1 MAEAKITNDPLSEKG
16 RMTPFGERTFLG
28 SHRVATRMRLYVF
41 LAILAFGGAGG
52 VFYYADKTLNLSDQK
67 IAEASVIAQRA
78 AEIEKQIWQLRNIE
92 REYTLSKD
100 PKHIGVYQSIVKSLN
115 SLLGSLESI
124 PSTKEIKEHI
134 ATVNDG
140 VTQHAKAFERFSQ
153 HNDQKLK
160 DRINKLAKTLGLS
173 AKAVATRLTKVTI
186 SSLSDS
192 FAHIRQTEA
201 RFKASGATAEL
212 RMHAKQIDEF
222 NRLLATAPVSK
233 EDRRTL
239 KRSIKMYQNDM
250 TAFAKV
256 RLTQISPATRLDEIF
271 KYLLPSLNGI
281 SSFAN
286 RQVATVQRTIN
297 KSRQMVRIT
306 VAAGIGAI
314 LIALSILTIILM
326 QSLAAPIRAIAE
338 GAEKLVKG
346 ERDTPLPALGNHDEI
361 GEIARAIN
369 IFKEILAETTQ
380 LQQQLQTTRT
390 TLKRTERTLHETQ
403 TEHKD
408 AEEVATLALSTAR
421 TDIHATQQA
430 IDQETAKVRTT
441 QQALDQEKVRAD
453 KAQQALEQEKVRADK
468 AQQVLEQ
475 EKARADKAQ
484 QALEQEKAK
493 QASLTQPTPEPK
505 LDKQS
510 PTSSVPALNDAP
522 IDSIAALSDRLAQ
535 SSQTASAAAFEAER
549 TSTLIRGLNDA
560 EAQLDKIEPLIRLI
574 GKETNIPASNQPTGD
589 THRNLVALSADQ
601 TGPADKMDQDLRKRF
616 YTVRKAAIQV
626 LQTVRI
632 VNRTVAETKGVA
644 LEIAAASSAGALEIT
659 SDLLEQ
665 SDNLRGMLN
674 NLIGKLHSTS
684 PPAARSAS
692 NRTPKQLAKPQIKP
706 KVKPKMKPRVNTE
719 AKAPLKPQVKLQA
732 KSQTK
737 SQAITKAKIN
747 TKAQVKLQAKP
758 SAKAKP
764 RVKPQIRQVRPTATT
779 KPKK

>member
-52 VFYYADKTLNLSDQK
+52 VFYYADRTLNLSDQK

-233 EDRRTL
+233 KDRRTL
-239 KRSIKMYQNDM
+239 KRSIKVYQNDM

-453 KAQQALEQEKVRADK
+453 KAQQ
-468 AQQVLEQ
+468 VLEQ

-616 YTVRKAAIQV
+616 DTVRKAAIQV

-706 KVKPKMKPRVNTE
+706 NVKPKMKPRVNTE

-737 SQAITKAKIN
+737 SQAITKAKTK